1 MHNITILSIG
11 TILRKVPSVRTINLL
26 NHTYSSIQVPMSGRR
41 KYLYRNLIKMMGLSL
56 FHISDDVMKWLGG
69 LETVQLTVNDVT
81 KSRFNGLGKAKNIKL
96 FVPHAY
102 SINAIYLG
110 NDCKAHKILLEA
122 PEAYDVMENSL
133 SFCREL
139 RSFTLVAPKIE
150 LMGQTLLTYNLKLRH
165 VALHIKALGPHA
177 SLSALL
183 CKAQKGHL
191 MMILKLTCIYW

>member
-1 MHNITILSIG
+1 MELNHRYVLLLCIVAPLYAITIDCGVSNCAQTEFMNVRPSENITLITSWHRLQGIRPHYLNRVKEIRLNNSIHNITILSIG
-11 TILRKVPSVRTINLL
+11 TLLRKVPSLRTINLL

-110 NDCKAHKILLEA
+110 NECNH
-122 PEAYDVMENSL
+122 
-133 SFCREL
+133 
-139 RSFTLVAPKIE
+139 
-150 LMGQTLLTYNLKLRH
+150 
-165 VALHIKALGPHA
+165 LG
-177 SLSALL
+177 
-183 CKAQKGHL
+183 C
-191 MMILKLTCIYW
+191 T